1 MMFTRLLLQLIRGS
15 RGRLVVALVALI
27 SGAAVVSSLL
37 NLSSDIQNKLSQ
49 EFQTLGANV
58 VVAPPAEIAT
68 QDAGSTTASLIDQSG
83 VMSAIETA
91 RLKDVL
97 AASPFLFVVT
107 RVNNT
112 PVVLT
117 GTWLDQARALAP
129 TWKLDGNWVENRD
142 DLIHCLVGKSVAR
155 RFSWRPGD
163 AIQLDYLGRS
173 AHFEIQGVIESGD
186 TADDHIFVNLPAA
199 QDLAGISGRISLVQ
213 LSVNPAPGAV
223 ASVTGRLQSALPG
236 LQVSPIREV
245 TQAEGDLLQRIH
257 LLVISMVV
265 LILALTALCVLATI
279 AALAMERR
287 TDVGLMKAL
296 GGSIARV
303 MSLFVA
309 EVAILAAVGGILGWA
324 LGIGLSQWMGHRVFG
339 TAISTRWEVLP
350 VTMAL
355 VIIVAIAGALP
366 LRALGRVKA
375 AVILRGE

>member
-1 MMFTRLLLQLIRGS
+1 MFARLLLQLIRGS

-37 NLSSDIQNKLSQ
+37 NLSSDIQSKLSQ

-58 VVAPPAEIAT
+58 VVAPPAEST
-68 QDAGSTTASLIDQSG
+68 SQDAGSPTASLLDETG
-83 VMSAIETA
+83 VISAIGSA
-91 RLKDVL
+91 RTNDVL
-97 AASPFLFVVT
+97 AASPFLFVVA
-107 RVNNT
+107 RVNKT

-117 GTWLDQARALAP
+117 GAWLDQARALAP
-129 TWKLDGNWVENRD
+129 TWKLEDNWVESRD
-142 DLIHCLVGKSVAR
+142 DLSRCLVGRNVAR

-163 AIQLDYLGRS
+163 SIQLDYLGRS
-173 AHFEIQGVIESGD
+173 SVFTIQAVFESGD
-186 TADDHIFVNLPAA
+186 TADDQIFVNLPAA
-199 QDLAGISGRISLVQ
+199 QKLAGLSGRISLVE
-213 LSVNPAPGAV
+213 LSVNPAPEAV
-223 ASVTGRLQSALPG
+223 SNVVSSLQSALPG
-236 LQVSPIREV
+236 LQVNPIRQV
-245 TQAEGDLLQRIH
+245 TQGEGDLLHRIH

-303 MSLFVA
+303 MSLFLA
-309 EVAILAAVGGILGWA
+309 EVGILAAAGGLIGWA
-324 LGIGLSQWMGHRVFG
+324 VGIALSRWMGHRVFG
-339 TAISTRWEVLP
+339 TAISTRWEILP
-350 VTMAL
+350 LTMAL
-355 VIIVAIAGALP
+355 VVAVAIAGALP